1 MTEGKALKE
10 AQTIAAVAPKAS
22 SRGPY
27 GGYHKRAVPAEDA
40 ELTHSGPGTPCGEFM
55 RRFWQP
61 VALSQELKDLPVALN
76 VLGEE
81 LVAFRDLAG
90 RVGVLHRHCAHRGAS
105 LEFGKIADRG
115 LRCCYHGWLFDVDG
129 TILDT
134 PGEPETSRI
143 KDTNCQ
149 GAYPAVEAAGL
160 VFAYMGPPELK
171 PAFPLYDTL
180 NLPGTRLVP
189 YALSHPCNWLQVHE
203 NLMDPLHAVFL
214 HSRMGSTQITAAWG
228 EMPVTEWGVLG
239 DRMYY
244 LTSRRLGDHVWVR
257 FNEVITPNFGQVG
270 GFWEHGDR
278 EQLFVRVSATRWTVP
293 NDDRSSTIF
302 GVRHFSDEV
311 EPPGIGQGN
320 PDEVGRE
327 KLDVYGQT
335 SARPYE
341 EMQRNPGDW
350 EAMVSQRPIA
360 VHALETRGS
369 TDAGVA
375 MLRRQLRRA
384 IRQVAEGQSHQP
396 LRTASADGTVPTWT
410 SNTILRIP
418 ERAGVDD
425 RAVLREVGRRVR
437 DAVIAADE
445 LAGPARLTKIRTG
458 LATIPGELLAFNTP
472 QAVE

>member
-1 MTEGKALKE
+1 MKE
-10 AQTIAAVAPKAS
+10 AQTVATATATAP
-22 SRGPY
+22 SREPY
-27 GGYHKRAVPAEDA
+27 GGYYKRAIPAEDA
-40 ELTHSGPGTPCGEFM
+40 ELTHTGPNTPCGEFM

-76 VLGEE
+76 VFGEE

-90 RVGVLHRHCAHRGAS
+90 RIGILHRHCSHRGAS
-105 LEFGKIADRG
+105 LEFGKVAERG

-129 TILDT
+129 TILET
-134 PGEPETSRI
+134 PGEPATSRI
-143 KDTNCQ
+143 KDTTCQ

-160 VFAYMGPPELK
+160 VFVYMGPPQLK
-171 PAFPLYDTL
+171 PEFPLYDAL
-180 NLPGTRLVP
+180 SLPGNRLVP

-270 GFWEHGDR
+270 GFWEHGDTER
-278 EQLFVRVSATRWTVP
+278 LFVRVSATRWTVP
-293 NDDRSSTIF
+293 NDDRSCTIF
-302 GVRHFSDEV
+302 GVRHFNDEV
-311 EPPGIGQGN
+311 EPPGVGQGN
-320 PDEVGRE
+320 AAEVGRE

-335 SARPYE
+335 SGRPYQ

-350 EAMVSQRPIA
+350 EAMVSQRSIA

-384 IRQVAEGQSHQP
+384 IRQATTGQPHLP
-396 LRTASADGTVPTWT
+396 LRGVGADGTVPTWT
-410 SNTILRIP
+410 SNTVLRIP
-418 ERAGVDD
+418 VRAGMDD
-425 RAVLREVGRRVR
+425 RDLLREVGRKVR
-437 DAVIAADE
+437 DAVIAADD
-445 LAGPARLTKIRTG
+445 LSGAARLAQIRANLTG
-458 LATIPGELLAFNTP
+458 IPGELLKADIR
-472 QAVE
+472 QAVEAQ

>member
-1 MTEGKALKE
+1 MKE
-10 AQTIAAVAPKAS
+10 AQTIAAVTPSAPV
-22 SRGPY
+22 REPY
-27 GGYHKRAVPAEDA
+27 SGYHRRIVPAEDA
-40 ELTHSGPGTPCGEFM
+40 ELTHTGPGTPCGEFM

-61 VALSQELKDLPVALN
+61 VVLSEELKDLPVALN

-105 LEFGKIADRG
+105 LEFGKVADRG

-134 PGEPETSRI
+134 PGEPATSRI
-143 KDTNCQ
+143 KDTTCQ
-149 GAYPAVEAAGL
+149 GAYPVVEAAGL
-160 VFAYMGPPELK
+160 VFVYMGPPELK
-171 PAFPLYDTL
+171 PEFPLYDTL
-180 NLPGTRLVP
+180 KLPGTRLVP

-228 EMPVTEWGVLG
+228 EMPVTEWGTLG

-270 GFWEHGDR
+270 GFWEHGDKAR
-278 EQLFVRVSATRWTVP
+278 LFVRVSATRWTVP
-293 NDDRSSTIF
+293 NDDRSATIF
-302 GVRHFSDEV
+302 GLRHFSDEV
-311 EPPGIGQGN
+311 EPPGIGQG
-320 PDEVGRE
+320 DAAEVGRE

-335 SARPYE
+335 AGRPYE
-341 EMQRNPGDW
+341 EMQRNTGDW

-360 VHALETRGS
+360 VHALETRGT

-375 MLRRQLRRA
+375 MLRRQLRRG
-384 IRQVAEGQSHQP
+384 IRQAAAGEALSP
-396 LRTASADGTVPTWT
+396 LRTAGADGTVPTWT

-418 ERAGVDD
+418 ERTAVDD
-425 RAVLREVGRRVR
+425 RAVLREVGRKVR
-437 DAVIAADE
+437 DAVVAADE
-445 LAGPARLTKIRTG
+445 LSGAARLAKIRKG
-458 LATIPGELLAFNTP
+458 LSAIPGELATFTMP